1 VVETGGLEN
10 RCTGNRT
17 GGSNP
22 SPSAIPTMSMHV
34 TIRPATLDDC
44 EPIAR
49 LSEQLGYPTTREQTQ
64 QRLQGIITHNRDH
77 IVYVA
82 VSHDTVIGWI
92 HALVHPSLLTDTAA
106 EIAGLVVDEQHRSQ
120 GIGEILMAHAE
131 QWARKHGC
139 HSVRLR
145 SNVKRDRAHAFYQ
158 RLGYTLWKSSHAF
171 RKDLV

>member
-1 VVETGGLEN
+1 MVETGGLEN

-22 SPSAIPTMSMHV
+22 SPSAIRTMSTFL

-44 EPIAR
+44 EQIAR
-49 LSEQLGYPTTREQTQ
+49 LSEQLGYPTMREQTQ
-64 QRLQGIITHNRDH
+64 HRLADIINDRDH

-82 VSHDTVIGWI
+82 VSNNGVIGWI

-106 EIAGLVVDEQHRSQ
+106 EIAGLVFDEQHRSQ
-120 GIGEILMAHAE
+120 GVGEMLMAHAE
-131 QWARKHGC
+131 QWARKNGC

-145 SNVKRDRAHAFYQ
+145 SNVKRERAHAFYQ